1 MIFAGRKDIDEIL
14 CAESEQCFS
23 SDEWMGIMESDGVRF
38 EDGESVKWAM
48 AAILRGVKEP
58 NTPSLYEVCFDYFLP
73 SRAKNVLQTLVSSI
87 LLRPH
92 PTEVNASLLPAT
104 SHVRVQVEGVRLKFL
119 AGNLSGK
126 GL

>member
-1 MIFAGRKDIDEIL
+1 MIFAGRKGVDEIL

-38 EDGESVKWAM
+38 KNGGSVKWAM

-73 SRAKNVLQTLVSSI
+73 SCAKNVLQTLVSSI

-92 PTEVNASLLPAT
+92 STEVNASRLPAT

-119 AGNLSGK
+119 ANAGW
-126 GL
+126 

>member
-87 LLRPH
+87 LLPRSMFLSSISCSGGAP
-92 PTEVNASLLPAT
+92 
-104 SHVRVQVEGVRLKFL
+104 QVDRKML
-119 AGNLSGK
+119 ADDSSVK
-126 GL
+126 GQKG